1 MRNKFENLGVIR
13 HGPTSSGHPWFFLD
27 VDIKGWTPAQRPRMR
42 SRSSNG
48 CERA

>member
-27 VDIKGWTPAQRPRMR
+27 VDIKGWTPAQRRADAKPFF
-42 SRSSNG
+42 
-48 CERA
+48 ERL